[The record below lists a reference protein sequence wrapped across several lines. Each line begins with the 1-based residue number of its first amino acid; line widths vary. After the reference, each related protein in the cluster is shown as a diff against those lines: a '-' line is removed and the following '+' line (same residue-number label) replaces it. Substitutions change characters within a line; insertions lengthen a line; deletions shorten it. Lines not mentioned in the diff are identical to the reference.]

1 MRARIQAAAAIGLLT
16 IAGVDRAHAQTAAA
30 DSRVTIS
37 VNAGLQ
43 PSAIS
48 FDSSTTRPLYLEN
61 SVFDTSYDVRNGLL
75 IDGGVR
81 YRIAG
86 SFSVGGA
93 VSWVSK
99 THDATVGASL
109 PHPFFYRTPRSLEGT
124 AGDLQ
129 HQEVAVHLQLAY
141 AIRPS
146 ARLGVT
152 LAGGPSFFR
161 AKQDFVDAVS
171 YADTYPYDAPSFT
184 AASSSRVRG
193 NGTGFNVGADVG
205 MRLSRHAGVGG
216 LVRYAHARIPFGL
229 PGGTTVTADAGGLQ
243 VGGGVRVFF

>member
-1 MRARIQAAAAIGLLT
+1 MRARIRATAAIALLT
-16 IAGVDRAHAQTAAA
+16 IAGVNRASAQTAAA

-43 PSAIS
+43 PSSIS
-48 FDSSTTRPLYLEN
+48 FDSSTTQPLYLEN
-61 SVFDTSYDVRNGLL
+61 SVFDTAYEVRNGLFV
-75 IDGGVR
+75 DGGAR

-86 SFSVGGA
+86 SFSIGGA
-93 VSWVSK
+93 VSWFST
-99 THDATVGASL
+99 THDATVDATL

-129 HQEVAVHLQLAY
+129 RQEVAVHLQMAY
-141 AIRPS
+141 AIRPT

-152 LAGGPSFFR
+152 IAGGPSFFR
-161 AKQDFVDAVS
+161 AKQDFVDNVS
-171 YADTYPYDAPSFT
+171 YTDTYPYDAPAFT
-184 AASSSRVRG
+184 AASSARVRG

-205 MRLSRHAGVGG
+205 MRFSTHAGVGG
-216 LVRYAHARIPFGL
+216 LVRYSHARIPFGL

-243 VGGGVRVFF
+243 VAGGVRVYF